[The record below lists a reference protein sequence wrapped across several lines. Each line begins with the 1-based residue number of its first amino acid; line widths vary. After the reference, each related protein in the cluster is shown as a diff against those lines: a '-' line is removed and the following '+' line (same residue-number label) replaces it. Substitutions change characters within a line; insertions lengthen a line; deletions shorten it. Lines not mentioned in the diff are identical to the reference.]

1 MGRVAS
7 TLATGA
13 LACACVVVAGCGTAA
28 TGARR
33 EGPAPAATRVKTPS
47 TVAPAIVADQVALAT
62 MVRKDNSVS
71 ADVREDLTPCVG
83 AGYPMDTDSGD
94 LTAGDGPDLVINVT
108 TCGDGLG
115 IAAYVYRMVN
125 GKYQN
130 VFADEQPP
138 VYGSVEDGRLQII
151 HEVYRTDDPATY
163 PTGQESITY
172 AWRGQRFVEVA
183 RDFSDFGARTP
194 TVSPEPTSTDPA
206 PLPKSDPVD
215 PGVPAAETTT
225 PAPAKSPSSG
235 VSGRPSSPAA
245 PGSTAPQMSADGDAV
260 QHGQGQ

>member
-7 TLATGA
+7 TVTTCA
-13 LACACVVVAGCGTAA
+13 LVCACVVVAGCGTNA

-33 EGPAPAATRVKTPS
+33 EGPAPAATSVKTPAS
-47 TVAPAIVADQVALAT
+47 AAPAIVADQVALAT
-62 MVRKDNSVS
+62 MVRKDGSVS

-83 AGYPMDTDSGD
+83 AGYPMDTTAGD
-94 LTAGDGPDLVINVT
+94 LTSGDGPDLVINVT

-151 HEVYRTDDPATY
+151 HEVYRTDDPVSY

-183 RDFSDFGARTP
+183 RDFSDFGEKTP
-194 TVSPEPTSTDPA
+194 TVSPEPTSTSPA

-215 PGVPAAETTT
+215 PGVPSAETVT
-225 PAPAKSPSSG
+225 PSQTASG
-235 VSGRPSSPAA
+235 TADPTVPRMSG
-245 PGSTAPQMSADGDAV
+245 GGDAV
-260 QHGQGQ
+260 QHGPGQ

>member
-1 MGRVAS
+1 VGRVAS
-7 TLATGA
+7 TVT
-13 LACACVVVAGCGTAA
+13 ACALFCACAVVAGCGSSA

-33 EGPAPAATRVKTPS
+33 EGPAPAATSTKTS
-47 TVAPAIVADQVALAT
+47 AGAAPAIVADQTALAT
-62 MVRKDNSVS
+62 MVRKDVSVS

-83 AGYPMDTDSGD
+83 SGYPMDTVAGD
-94 LTAGDGPDLVINVT
+94 LTSGDGPDLVINVT

-115 IAAYVYRMVN
+115 IAAYVYRMVK

-138 VYGSVEDGRLQII
+138 VYGSVADGQLQII
-151 HEVYRTDDPATY
+151 HEVYRTDDPVSY

-183 RDFSDFGARTP
+183 RDFSDFGEKTP
-194 TVSPEPTSTDPA
+194 TVSPEPTSTSPA

-215 PGVPAAETTT
+215 PGVPSGETVTPSPTLSGGTTT
-225 PAPAKSPSSG
+225 PVPRMSG
-235 VSGRPSSPAA
+235 G
-245 PGSTAPQMSADGDAV
+245 GDAV
-260 QHGQGQ
+260 RHGTGQ